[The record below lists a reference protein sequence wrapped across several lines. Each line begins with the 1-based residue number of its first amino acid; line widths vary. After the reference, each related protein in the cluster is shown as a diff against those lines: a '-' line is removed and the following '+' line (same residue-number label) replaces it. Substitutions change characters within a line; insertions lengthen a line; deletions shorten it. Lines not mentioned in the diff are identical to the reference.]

1 MLLNTIITKQMLFRH
16 CLFKSIQNTH
26 VRIILVYKNILKEW
40 NVRSL
45 NRIYFQSPNKII
57 LHGMLIFY
65 KDFDIRRKKFSHYI
79 TLRVRPV

>member
-16 CLFKSIQNTH
+16 CLLKSIQNTH
-26 VRIILVYKNILKEW
+26 VRIIFVYKNILKEW
-40 NVRSL
+40 NVKSL

-65 KDFDIRRKKFSHYI
+65 KDSTFDGKSFLI
-79 TLRVRPV
+79 TQH